1 MNAHKQTNKQKA
13 EERRGA
19 IHLDNADK
27 SYVTFCDGAE
37 LWQCR
42 VVAVP
47 CRIVAVPSCGSAKL
61 WQCRVVAVP
70 CRIVAV
76 PSCSSAMPNGDGEEL

>member
-1 MNAHKQTNKQKA
+1 MSVHKQTNKQTP

-19 IHLDNADK
+19 IHLDNADT
-27 SYVTFCDGAE
+27 SYVTFCDGVE

-47 CRIVAVPSCGSAKL
+47 NCGGAMPNCGSA
-61 WQCRVVAVP
+61 
-70 CRIVAV
+70 
-76 PSCSSAMPNGDGEEL
+76 EL